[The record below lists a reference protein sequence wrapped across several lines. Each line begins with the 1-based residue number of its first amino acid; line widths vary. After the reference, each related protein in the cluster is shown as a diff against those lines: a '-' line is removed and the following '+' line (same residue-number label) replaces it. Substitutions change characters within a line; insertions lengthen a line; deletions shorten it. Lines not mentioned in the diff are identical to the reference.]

1 MISLTNNKVSYN
13 LLNTILC
20 LHDGVYL
27 KHRFVLVPFIF
38 IYCVL
43 TFIAIAANHHQED
56 KEMQDKLKKTQ
67 REAGFTH
74 AVPLKNAQH
83 WQTSSLKNSRV
94 AKT

>member
-1 MISLTNNKVSYN
+1 MTAFI
-13 LLNTILC
+13 LNT
-20 LHDGVYL
+20 GSYWY
-27 KHRFVLVPFIF
+27 PFIF

-43 TFIAIAANHHQED
+43 TFIAIAANHHQKD